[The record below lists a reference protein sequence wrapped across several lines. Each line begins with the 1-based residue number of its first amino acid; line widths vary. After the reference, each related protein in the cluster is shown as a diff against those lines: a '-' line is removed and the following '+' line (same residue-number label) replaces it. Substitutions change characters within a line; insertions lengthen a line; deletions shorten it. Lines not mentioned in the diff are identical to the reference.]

1 MADPENFFEALGTQI
16 KAKQQESYN
25 ESRNYIDM
33 LGANY
38 RKRAE
43 AIQSQISEEAN
54 AFIEELQQ
62 RQNEAEAYHKDFE
75 ELLETNVKSMLG
87 ADGENS
93 SVENFT
99 HMVQAIN
106 TQKEEFGGILEDE
119 ISAVKSNLKTLSEEI
134 GLDFDP
140 NDVFTAGK

>member
-62 RQNEAEAYHKDFE
+62 RQNEAEAYHKS
-75 ELLETNVKSMLG
+75 LEKKNKKKS
-87 ADGENS
+87 
-93 SVENFT
+93 
-99 HMVQAIN
+99 
-106 TQKEEFGGILEDE
+106 
-119 ISAVKSNLKTLSEEI
+119 
-134 GLDFDP
+134 
-140 NDVFTAGK
+140 